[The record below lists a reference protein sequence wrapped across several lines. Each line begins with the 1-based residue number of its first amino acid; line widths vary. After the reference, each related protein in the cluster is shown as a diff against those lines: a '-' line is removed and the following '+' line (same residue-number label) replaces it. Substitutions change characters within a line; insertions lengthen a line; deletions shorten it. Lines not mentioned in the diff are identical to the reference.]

1 MCHLLDL
8 YHNSTVQIV
17 SPLLSFIEEE
27 EPGVTGWEQW
37 QQELGVGTYSQP
49 SGWQHCMLGD
59 LSNLNRKCSQE
70 QRPRTKALPWEGTGK
85 RPALQDPG
93 LKVATLA
100 LDPLPRWGGGF

>member
-1 MCHLLDL
+1 
-8 YHNSTVQIV
+8 
-17 SPLLSFIEEE
+17 
-27 EPGVTGWEQW
+27 
-37 QQELGVGTYSQP
+37 
-49 SGWQHCMLGD
+49 MLGD

-93 LKVATLA
+93 LKVTTLV